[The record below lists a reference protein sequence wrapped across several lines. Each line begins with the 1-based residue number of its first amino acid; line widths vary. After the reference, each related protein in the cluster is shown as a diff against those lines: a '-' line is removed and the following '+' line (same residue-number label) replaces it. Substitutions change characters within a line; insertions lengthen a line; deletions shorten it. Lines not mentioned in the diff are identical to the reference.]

1 MPESNDMLHTYLA
14 ARDVECPGCSYNL
27 RDLTGTRCP
36 ECNQELVLRVGLAEP
51 HLRAYLGAMC
61 GLLTGIGMAGV
72 FLVLV
77 VWLSF
82 NRGGPPRSQAWT
94 IYGIPSVSLVILSL
108 PCIMLARNPGRVWFR
123 AARADVRVA
132 TVVGCWGLTAA
143 AVIWFLWSIFR

>member
-14 ARDVECPGCSYNL
+14 SRDVECPGCRYNL
-27 RDLTGTRCP
+27 RALTGTRCP

-51 HLRAYLGAMC
+51 HLGAYLGAMC

-82 NRGGPPRSQAWT
+82 KEGRPPRSYDWP
-94 IYGIPSVSLVILSL
+94 IFGIPSVSLVILAA
-108 PCIMLARNPGRVWFR
+108 PCIALARKTGRVWFR
-123 AARADVRVA
+123 AASPHVRHG
-132 TVVGCWGLTAA
+132 TVFGCWGLTAG
-143 AVIWFLWSIFR
+143 AVIWFLVSVFR